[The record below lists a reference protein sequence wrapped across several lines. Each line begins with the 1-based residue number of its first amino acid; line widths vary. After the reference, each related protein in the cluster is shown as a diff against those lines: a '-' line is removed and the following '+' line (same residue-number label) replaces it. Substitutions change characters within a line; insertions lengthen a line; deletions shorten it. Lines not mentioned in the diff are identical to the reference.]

1 MGIQTQIYRLLAG
14 NVMRDKPVVLSP
26 GTPCRALV
34 RAMAEQGASC
44 AFVVDGAGAVLGIL
58 TERDVTQRITFR
70 ADPDTPVDSLM
81 TSPVRTIGEG
91 EYLYRAIA
99 MMRRQGV
106 RHMPVVDRA
115 GHIAGV
121 LDLHDAV
128 AVATERLMR
137 QIDRLTVEGTIDGLR
152 AVKTAQ
158 VQLAQELFDESV
170 AAPEIQQLLTDINRD
185 IYRRVVRGTLA
196 GMEADGWGPPPV
208 DFDLLVMG
216 SGGRGEN
223 FLLPDQDNGLIL
235 ADYPDSEH
243 TAIDGF
249 FIEFSERMTR
259 DMDAVGFPYCKGAV
273 MATNPLWRKS
283 LGQWIDQTASWGR
296 KRNFMVARLVGI
308 FFDFCAAYGTTEMT
322 RKLRQHVTVTMGQSP
337 GFLRELYKDEAD
349 HGTALGWFSR
359 LVVER
364 TDRDKRGHINLKIH
378 GHLPLV
384 EMTRLLALREGI
396 SDTRT
401 LARIEELTVKGALS
415 RDQRDYLVSAFTHL
429 TTLRLRQQIQDYM
442 AGQPVSNHVRPD
454 DLTRYERELLVES
467 FRTIEDLRNKVRAE
481 FTADLF

>member
-1 MGIQTQIYRLLAG
+1 MGE
-14 NVMRDKPVVLSP
+14 D
-26 GTPCRALV
+26 
-34 RAMAEQGASC
+34 GASC
-44 AFVVDGAGAVLGIL
+44 AFVIDEDGRVLGIL
-58 TERDVTQRITFR
+58 TERDVTHRIAFR
-70 ADPDTPVDSLM
+70 ADPETPIETLM
-81 TSPVRTIGEG
+81 TTPVRTIGEG

-99 MMRRQGV
+99 IMRRAGV
-106 RHMPVVDRA
+106 RHMPVVDRV

-121 LDLHDAV
+121 IDLHDAV

-137 QIDRLTVEGTIDGLR
+137 QIDRLTVEGTINGLR

-158 VQLAQELFDESV
+158 VRLAQELFDDSV
-170 AAPEIQQLLTDINRD
+170 TAPEIQQLLTDINRD

-196 GMEADGWGPPPV
+196 AMEADGWGPPPV
-208 DFDLLVMG
+208 HFDVLVMG

-235 ADYPDSEH
+235 DDYPDSEH
-243 TAIDGF
+243 NTVDGY

-259 DMDAVGFPYCKGAV
+259 DLDAVGFPYCKGAV

-283 LGQWIDQTASWGR
+283 LSQWVDQTSAWGR

-308 FFDFCAAYGTTEMT
+308 FFDFHVAYGKGEMT
-322 RKLRQHVTVTMGQSP
+322 RRLRGHVTTTMGQSP

-364 TDRDKRGHINLKIH
+364 GDHEKKGQINLKIH

-384 EMTRLLALREGI
+384 EMVRLLALREGV
-396 SDTRT
+396 SETAT
-401 LARIEELTVKGALS
+401 LTRIEALTAKGVLS
-415 RDQRDYLVSAFTHL
+415 RDQRDYLFGAFTHL
-429 TTLRLRQQIQDYM
+429 TKLRLRQQIHEYTTGDK
-442 AGQPVSNHVRPD
+442 VSNYIRPD

-467 FRTIEDLRNKVRAE
+467 FRSIEDLRNKVRSE
-481 FTADLF
+481 FTAEIF